1 MLNLAD
7 ILLGIL
13 DFFLAVFYLRICFGF
28 SILVLCLC
36 IVQFL
41 LF

>member
-13 DFFLAVFYLRICFGF
+13 DFLLAVFYLRVCFRF
-28 SILVLCLC
+28 CIIVLCLC